1 MPEITLTFPSLNF
14 SAQIGDIAYYTLN
27 ADQINGGMQEVG
39 GFDVAYQNSY
49 TLMGNIINI
58 IPNVNAAGVLEAG
71 GTSVNIVVDMSDDSP
86 AVLNPPQ
93 TDNYVFFIKDHKVN
107 VSSLVGYYG
116 EVEFRNDSSTKAEMF
131 AASCE
136 ISESSK

>member
-27 ADQINGGMQEVG
+27 IDQTNGGMQELG
-39 GFDVAYQNSY
+39 GFDFATQNSY
-49 TLMGNIINI
+49 TLMGNIIDI
-58 IPNVNAAGVLEAG
+58 IPNVNATGALEAG
-71 GTSVNIVVDMSDDSP
+71 GTSVNIVVDIPDDS
-86 AVLNPPQ
+86 AVTPP
-93 TDNYVFFIKDHKVN
+93 TTNHYVFFIKDHRVN